1 MPTHTLTE
9 LASRFGLELR
19 GDGATAIHGLCTL
32 APGEPGHLSFL
43 ANPQYR
49 SQLPATRASAVI
61 VAARDAGSLPSAGLV
76 APDPYLAFARIATLF
91 DPYAGFAPGVATSAV
106 LGEGVYVPPD
116 AAVGEQAVIEAGA
129 EIGAGA
135 FIGAG
140 SFIGAGAYIG
150 ERSRLEGRVWIGPRV
165 RIGREA
171 RINPGAV
178 IGGRGFGLAPTREGW
193 EEVPQIGSVVIGN
206 RVEIGSNTTIDRGAI
221 ADTVIEDGAKI
232 DNLVQIAHNVRIGA
246 HTAIAACTGIAGS
259 TVIGA
264 RCMIGG
270 AVGVAGHLVIA
281 DDVVVLARATVTH
294 SLLQKGVYGS
304 GMTAAPAREWR
315 KQVAGLRRLEQLR
328 ARVRQIEQQLQIQ
341 AVEAEREGP
350 DHE

>member
-1 MPTHTLTE
+1 MPTFTLAE
-9 LASRFGLELR
+9 LAQR
-19 GDGATAIHGLCTL
+19 HGLSVHGDPATVISGVCTL
-32 APGEPGHLSFL
+32 APGEPGRLSFL

-49 SQLPATRASAVI
+49 GQLAGTRASAVI
-61 VAARDAGSLPSAGLV
+61 VAERDAAALPAAGLI
-76 APDPYLAFARIATLF
+76 AADPYLAFARIAALF
-91 DPYAGFAPGVATSAV
+91 DPYTGFAPGIDDSARVAGDV
-106 LGEGVYVPPD
+106 RVPAD
-116 AAVGEQAVIEAGA
+116 AGIAAHCVIEAGVKIGA
-129 EIGAGA
+129 GVYIGPGSVIGAGA
-135 FIGAG
+135 VIGAQTR
-140 SFIGAGAYIG
+140 I
-150 ERSRLEGRVWIGPRV
+150 EGRVWIGTGV
-165 RIGREA
+165 RLGHGC

-193 EEVPQIGSVVIGN
+193 EEVPQLGSVRIGD
-206 RVEIGSNTTIDRGAI
+206 RVEIGANTTIDRGAI

-281 DDVVVLARATVTH
+281 DEVVVLARATVTH
-294 SLLQKGVYGS
+294 SLTRKGVYGS

-315 KQVAGLRRLEQLR
+315 KQVAGLRRLESLR
-328 ARVRQIEQQLQIQ
+328 QRVRQIERQLNIQ
-341 AVEAEREGP
+341 AAEGERDESE
-350 DHE
+350 HE